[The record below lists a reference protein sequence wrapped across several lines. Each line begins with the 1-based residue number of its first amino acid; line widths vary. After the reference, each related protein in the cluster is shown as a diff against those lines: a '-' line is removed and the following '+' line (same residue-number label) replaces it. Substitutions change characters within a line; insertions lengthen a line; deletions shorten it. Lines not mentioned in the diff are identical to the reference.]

1 MNQFCKALTVIH
13 DDPDVSLVAIKIWA
27 YMIMHLKYGEF
38 KTLPQSQI
46 CDALYMTQANVSK
59 RIHVLVKK
67 GLILAGPRVGKRPMP
82 TYALPFSIKV
92 II

>member
-1 MNQFCKALTVIH
+1 VNEFYKALKIVH
-13 DDPDVSLVAIKIWA
+13 DDPDIGLIAFKIWV
-27 YMIMHLKYGEF
+27 YMIMHLEYGVF

-46 CDALYMTQANVSK
+46 CDALFMTQANVSK

-82 TYALPFSIKV
+82 TYALPFSIK
-92 II
+92 III